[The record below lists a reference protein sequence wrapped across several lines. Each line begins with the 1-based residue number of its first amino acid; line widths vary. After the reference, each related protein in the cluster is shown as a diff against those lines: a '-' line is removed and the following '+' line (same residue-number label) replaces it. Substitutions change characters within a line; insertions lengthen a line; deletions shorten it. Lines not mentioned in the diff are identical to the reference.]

1 VDQAGVLRKM
11 KKMEDKV
18 SKISPV
24 SEQTGCNEDTR
35 VIAITSGKGGVGK
48 TNIAANFSYIL
59 SMMGKRVLLIDA
71 DTGLA
76 NIDVLLG
83 ITPKYNLCHVLQGE
97 KTLPEIIIQ
106 GPGGINILPSAS
118 GIQQMAE
125 LSNGQKLTLLDSLND
140 LKERLDFVFIDTGAG
155 IAGNVMYFNMA
166 AKEIIVVVSSEPTS
180 LTDAYALIKVLYQGY
195 SEKRFMILV
204 NMVKTSN
211 EARSVFRKLS
221 NATDHFLN
229 LSVEYLGYV
238 PCDSGVSE
246 AVKKQNLLA
255 DIFPSSKAT
264 RCLFSIAK
272 KLCQERPGPYENGT
286 MKFFSKAIVDRD
298 GN

>member
-1 VDQAGVLRKM
+1 MDQAGVLREM
-11 KKMEDKV
+11 KKMKDKI
-18 SKISPV
+18 SKINPLP
-24 SEQTGCNEDTR
+24 EQKGCNEDTR

-48 TNIAANFSYIL
+48 TNIAANFAYIL
-59 SMMGKRVLLIDA
+59 SMMGKRILLIDA

-76 NIDVLLG
+76 NIDILLG
-83 ITPKYNLCHVLQGE
+83 ITPQYNLGHVLHGE
-97 KTLPEIIIQ
+97 KALSEVIIQ
-106 GPGGINILPSAS
+106 GPGGIKILPSAS

-125 LSNGQKLTLLDSLND
+125 LSKGQKLTLLDAIND
-140 LKERLDFVFIDTGAG
+140 LNERLDFVFIDTGAG

-204 NMVKTSN
+204 NMVKSSN

-238 PCDSGVSE
+238 SSDNSVPES
-246 AVKKQNLLA
+246 VKKQHLLA
-255 DIFPSSKAT
+255 DIFPSSKAA

-272 KLCQERPGPYENGT
+272 KLCQEQPGSYENGT

-298 GN
+298 GK

>member
-1 VDQAGVLRKM
+1 MDQAGVLREM
-11 KKMEDKV
+11 KKMEDKI
-18 SKISPV
+18 SKINPLP
-24 SEQTGCNEDTR
+24 EQKGCNEDTR

-59 SMMGKRVLLIDA
+59 SMMGKRILLIDA

-83 ITPKYNLCHVLQGE
+83 ITPEYNLCHVLHGE
-97 KTLPEIIIQ
+97 KTLSEVIIQ
-106 GPGGINILPSAS
+106 GPGGIKILPSAS

-125 LSNGQKLTLLDSLND
+125 LSKGQKLTLLDALND
-140 LKERLDFVFIDTGAG
+140 LNERLDFVFIDTGAG

-180 LTDAYALIKVLYQGY
+180 LTDAYALIKILYQGY

-229 LSVEYLGYV
+229 LSVEYLGHV
-238 PCDSGVSE
+238 PCDNGVPE
-246 AVKKQNLLA
+246 AVKKQHLLA

-272 KLCQERPGPYENGT
+272 KLCQERPGPYESGT

-298 GN
+298 GK

>member
-11 KKMEDKV
+11 KKMEDQI
-18 SKISPV
+18 SKINPV
-24 SEQTGCNEDTR
+24 SEQKGCNEDAR

-48 TNIAANFSYIL
+48 TNIAANFAYIL
-59 SMMGKRVLLIDA
+59 SMMGESILLIDA

-76 NIDVLLG
+76 NIDILLG
-83 ITPKYNLCHVLQGE
+83 ITPQYNLGHVLHGE
-97 KTLPEIIIQ
+97 KSLSEVIIQ
-106 GPGGINILPSAS
+106 GPGGIKILPSAS
-118 GIQQMAE
+118 GIQEMAE
-125 LSNGQKLTLLDSLND
+125 LSKGQKLTLLDAIND
-140 LKERLDFVFIDTGAG
+140 LNERLDFVFIDTGAG

-204 NMVKTSN
+204 NMVKSSN
-211 EARSVFRKLS
+211 EALSVFRKLS

-238 PCDSGVSE
+238 PCDNSVSE
-246 AVKKQNLLA
+246 AVKKQHLLA

-298 GN
+298 GK